1 LEAILMYHKISSM
14 CDKVRVIYEKSEQL
28 RIAKYGHKDD
38 VTERESDNDIDIM
51 IKDIQQLCREIAN
64 DKGKYNRYPA
74 KKNA

>member
-1 LEAILMYHKISSM
+1 M
-14 CDKVRVIYEKSEQL
+14 CDKVRVIYQKSEEL

-38 VTERESDNDIDIM
+38 VTQRESDDNIDLM
-51 IKDIQQLCREIAN
+51 IKDIQSLCREIAN

>member
-1 LEAILMYHKISSM
+1 MYHKISSM
-14 CDKVRVIYEKSEQL
+14 CDKVQVIYQKSEEL

-38 VTERESDNDIDIM
+38 VTERESDENINLM
-51 IKDIQQLCREIAN
+51 IKDIQTLCREIAN